1 MLVRL
6 QARAR
11 ENETTEKMN
20 IIKRVTQWLTVIAL
34 AAVLTLGCSRS
45 GTRAAS
51 NADLLEVEIPIQG
64 MVCGSCVART
74 KRALKSVNGV
84 EEVEVSLEKREARVR
99 YDSTRTNPDQLA
111 ATINQLG
118 YKAETPNTR

>member
-1 MLVRL
+1 
-6 QARAR
+6 
-11 ENETTEKMN
+11 
-20 IIKRVTQWLTVIAL
+20 
-34 AAVLTLGCSRS
+34 
-45 GTRAAS
+45 
-51 NADLLEVEIPIQG
+51 